1 MGRPIKSDALTELDA
16 ALGLTGSGTAVAEL
30 QDATVEQVM
39 ELTAI
44 VRRSRT
50 LAGTQG
56 IFTGTI
62 HNIHVGAQSRTTSVD
77 PYAVTAGVIAPY
89 TNPIPRGLDV
99 WLFGCSMARISG
111 TGTINASLDIGTS
124 LSGWGID
131 SAGAAVTLQT
141 TQIANWDTITTYG
154 GFASGGLST
163 DLHVYTKIGLRLPQ
177 VAGQGTALI
186 FRTASSATSTYALSL
201 HMGLFAASL
210 GQDVAV

>member
-1 MGRPIKSDALTELDA
+1 MGKPIDSDALTELDR
-16 ALGLTGSGTAVAEL
+16 ALGLTGAGTAVAEL

-62 HNIHVGAQSRTTSVD
+62 HNVHSGSGSLTTAVD

-99 WLFGCSMARISG
+99 WLYGCSIARISG
-111 TGTINASLDIGTS
+111 TGTFDGSLDIGTS
-124 LSGWGID
+124 ISGWGIS
-131 SAGAAVTLQT
+131 SAGAGVTLQT
-141 TQIANWDTITTYG
+141 TQIANWDTLTSYG
-154 GFASGGLST
+154 GFVAGGLST

-177 VAGQGTALI
+177 VAGQGTAIIL
-186 FRTASSATSTYALSL
+186 RTTASAAATYALSL
-201 HMGLFAASL
+201 HMGLFPAGL